1 MGFINPVL
9 YANPSALNDIKKGNN
24 PGCLTEGFTAVS
36 GWDPVTGMF
45 GIFFSLCCRCR
56 KGRCDETVML
66 TMRVRTGY
74 AELPKVVEGF
84 HEIAL
89 RNSGSEVEIELLL
102 DTLVTIYC

>member
-1 MGFINPVL
+1 M
-9 YANPSALNDIKKGNN
+9 
-24 PGCLTEGFTAVS
+24 
-36 GWDPVTGMF
+36 
-45 GIFFSLCCRCR
+45 
-56 KGRCDETVML
+56 ML